1 MTVDYKRVLLKEN
14 PFPFH
19 AVSNGTTW
27 KRNVTRPEKENN
39 LFTQERLRLLEDQQ
53 SFTYQSEYCSKS
65 GTNIYI
71 YIYAF
76 SRRFYPKRLTLH
88 SSDSF
93 YILSALAFPGN
104 RTHDLGVANAMLYQL
119 SYRKAVKRWTFK
131 KDGTATISQRRPGRP
146 RKLTPRQERLLMRR
160 VEKNRHASSLQLS
173 KEVESQTGV
182 TISRDTIRHS
192 LQRNGMH
199 GCRPRKK
206 PLLKPRHK
214 KARLEFARAHADKD
228 EDYWHSI
235 LWSDETK
242 IHVFGTDGF
251 KTVRRR
257 KGEEY
262 KEKCMVPTVKHGGVL
277 MWGCM
282 SAAGVGELHFIDGI
296 MNSQM
301 YCSILKEKMLPS
313 PRALG
318 RRALFQHDN
327 DPKHTSKATV
337 GFLKKNRMKVIQWPS
352 MSPDL
357 NPIEHLWGIL
367 KRQVEHH
374 SPSSIQSLKE
384 VILEEWKKIDL
395 AKCRQLVHSMPRRLG
410 AVIKNHGGHTKY

>member
-1 MTVDYKRVLLKEN
+1 MSQDLRKKIISLHKKGECYKKISKALLISQNTVAKV
-14 PFPFH
+14 
-19 AVSNGTTW
+19 V
-27 KRNVTRPEKENN
+27 
-39 LFTQERLRLLEDQQ
+39 Q
-53 SFTYQSEYCSKS
+53 
-65 GTNIYI
+65 
-71 YIYAF
+71 
-76 SRRFYPKRLTLH
+76 
-88 SSDSF
+88 
-93 YILSALAFPGN
+93 
-104 RTHDLGVANAMLYQL
+104 
-119 SYRKAVKRWTFK
+119 TFK
-131 KDGTATISQRRPGRP
+131 KDGTATILQRRPGRP

-160 VEKNRHASSLQLS
+160 VEENRHASSLQLS
-173 KEVESQTGV
+173 KVESQTGV
-182 TISRDTIRHS
+182 TISCDTIRRT

-228 EDYWHSI
+228 EDYWDSI

-242 IHVFGTDGF
+242 INVFGTDGF
-251 KTVRRR
+251 KTVWRR

-262 KEKCMVPTVKHGGVL
+262 KEKCMVPTWWWQCPYVGLHEC
-277 MWGCM
+277 CM
-282 SAAGVGELHFIDGI
+282 KLHFIDGI

-313 PRALG
+313 LRALG

-327 DPKHTSKATV
+327 DPKHTSKATI
-337 GFLKKNRMKVIQWPS
+337 GFLKKNRVKVIQWPS

-410 AVIKNHGGHTKY
+410 AAIKNHRGHTKY

>member
-39 LFTQERLRLLEDQQ
+39 FLHKKGEGYKKISKALLISQN
-53 SFTYQSEYCSKS
+53 T
-65 GTNIYI
+65 
-71 YIYAF
+71 
-76 SRRFYPKRLTLH
+76 
-88 SSDSF
+88 
-93 YILSALAFPGN
+93 
-104 RTHDLGVANAMLYQL
+104 VAKVVQ
-119 SYRKAVKRWTFK
+119 TFK

-160 VEKNRHASSLQLS
+160 VEENRHASSLQLS
-173 KEVESQTGV
+173 KEVESQTGL
-182 TISRDTIRHS
+182 TISCDTILRT

-199 GCRPRKK
+199 GWKK

-214 KARLEFARAHADKD
+214 KARLDFARAHADKD
-228 EDYWHSI
+228 EDYWDSI

-242 IHVFGTDGF
+242 INVFGTDGF
-251 KTVRRR
+251 KTVWRR

-262 KEKCMVPTVKHGGVL
+262 KEKCMVPTVKHGGGSVL
-277 MWGCM
+277 MWGCL

-313 PRALG
+313 LRALG

-337 GFLKKNRMKVIQWPS
+337 GFLKKNRVKVIQWPS

-395 AKCRQLVHSMPRRLG
+395 AKM
-410 AVIKNHGGHTKY
+410 

>member
-1 MTVDYKRVLLKEN
+1 MLSAMAPHGREMSQK
-14 PFPFH
+14 
-19 AVSNGTTW
+19 
-27 KRNVTRPEKENN
+27 KENN
-39 LFTQERLRLLEDQQ
+39 LFTQERFWRFEGYKKISKALLISQN
-53 SFTYQSEYCSKS
+53 T
-65 GTNIYI
+65 
-71 YIYAF
+71 
-76 SRRFYPKRLTLH
+76 
-88 SSDSF
+88 
-93 YILSALAFPGN
+93 
-104 RTHDLGVANAMLYQL
+104 VAKVVQ
-119 SYRKAVKRWTFK
+119 TFK
-131 KDGTATISQRRPGRP
+131 KDGTATIWQRRPGRP

-160 VEKNRHASSLQLS
+160 VEENWHASSLQLS

-182 TISRDTIRHS
+182 TISRDTIRRT

-228 EDYWHSI
+228 EDYWDSI

-242 IHVFGTDGF
+242 INVFGTDGF
-251 KTVRRR
+251 KTAWHR

-262 KEKCMVPTVKHGGVL
+262 KEKCMVPTVNHGGGSVL

-313 PRALG
+313 LRALG

-337 GFLKKNRMKVIQWPS
+337 GFLKKNRVKVIQWPS
-352 MSPDL
+352 MSPHL

-384 VILEEWKKIDL
+384 VILENGK
-395 AKCRQLVHSMPRRLG
+395 R
-410 AVIKNHGGHTKY
+410 